1 MDLNTEGV
9 FAAGAE
15 LVNCFAIG
23 KGKQAIL
30 SQHIGDL
37 KNLETLEFYTE
48 SAARF
53 GHLFRFKPESVVADL
68 HPDYLSSRYAEEMG
82 LPLVKVQHHHAHIAS
97 CMAEHHLDEK
107 VIGISLDGT
116 GLGTDGKIWGGEF
129 LVCDLADFERV
140 THFEYM
146 PMPGGDLVT
155 KEPWRMSVSY
165 LYSYFGENYV
175 RKYFNKFF
183 PGVKSKS
190 FEAVLFMM
198 KKRLNCP
205 ETSSA
210 GRLFDAVSA
219 LTGVCPVAS
228 YHAEPPMR
236 LESVANPGCDE
247 VYPFA
252 FQKDIISF
260 KPTFRGIITDL
271 SNGMDTGLIS
281 AKFHNTIINVM
292 MKVVSEINTKTGLK
306 KVALSGGT
314 FQNKILL
321 EHAENHLQEAG
332 YEAYSHVLVPSNDG
346 GIALGQ
352 LAIAAKKR
360 SIDKA
365 EIK

>member
-1 MDLNTEGV
+1 
-9 FAAGAE
+9 
-15 LVNCFAIG
+15 
-23 KGKQAIL
+23 
-30 SQHIGDL
+30 
-37 KNLETLEFYTE
+37 
-48 SAARF
+48 
-53 GHLFRFKPESVVADL
+53 
-68 HPDYLSSRYAEEMG
+68 
-82 LPLVKVQHHHAHIAS
+82 
-97 CMAEHHLDEK
+97 
-107 VIGISLDGT
+107 
-116 GLGTDGKIWGGEF
+116 
-129 LVCDLADFERV
+129 LADFERV